1 MLLPDEIRENRDVFR
16 TFLTFA
22 QWAFLFI
29 LLLFLY
35 ISQSISVSDSL
46 YSLKRME
53 EEIAEL
59 QKENVK
65 LETEISFL
73 SAPERIGRIAEKELK
88 LGLVKQEDIIWIDD
102 GVLKNSG
109 QAQSLPGGKKEG
121 EPVMKN

>member
-16 TFLTFA
+16 TFFAFA

-46 YSLKRME
+46 YNLKRME
-53 EEIAEL
+53 REIAEL
-59 QKENVK
+59 EKENVK

-73 SAPERIGRIAEKELK
+73 SSPERIGRIAEKELK

-109 QAQSLPGGKKEG
+109 QAQSLSGGGKEKDS
-121 EPVMKN
+121 VMKN